1 MPPLPNFLFKK
12 YTKEL
17 GLSDYDAG
25 NLTDNKDIALYYEE
39 IIKHTKNYKAAVNWL
54 MGDIKSYLNK
64 YAVTI
69 NNFPISAKQISLLIK
84 LIEEGKVSNNLASQ
98 KVFPKML
105 EETIKMPQQIAEEN
119 NWIQESDSDSL
130 AEYVEQIMT
139 ENPDETERFKNGE
152 KKLMGF
158 FMGQLMKKSKG
169 KADPKTASQLIN
181 QFIK

>member
-1 MPPLPNFLFKK
+1 LYKK
-12 YTKEL
+12 YTQEL
-17 GLSDYDAG
+17 RLSDYDAR

-39 IIKHTKNYKAAVNWL
+39 MIKHTKNYKAAVNWL

-64 YAVTI
+64 YAVSI
-69 NNFPISAKQISLLIK
+69 NEFPILAQQISFLIK
-84 LIEEGKVSNNLASQ
+84 LIDEGKVSNNLASQ

-105 EETIKMPQQIAEEN
+105 EETSKMPQQIAEEN
-119 NWIQESDSDSL
+119 NWIQESDTDSL
-130 AEYVEQIMT
+130 AGYVKEIMI

-181 QFIK
+181 QIIK